1 MSLWRHGDL
10 VTTQDGS
17 ITVKDSQVG
26 ECYHSLMGARREARE
41 LYILASG
48 LAERWQ
54 KIQCDDDLQPVQIL
68 DVGLGLGYN
77 AMATIQEW
85 WSSPNPGP
93 LLLQSLEMDPDLVA
107 LLSSGCAPWQKG
119 WDNVALDAVRSLQPR
134 TPLLWTGQIS
144 HPTSQS
150 TCIWQISI
158 GDASLIKIEPI
169 GNGVF
174 DFVWQD
180 PFSPE
185 KNPQM
190 WTTDWFQK
198 ILRGTHSGTVL
209 MTYSVARS
217 VRDHLTEAGWVW
229 EKFPSNSGI
238 KRHWLRAKPA

>member
-17 ITVKDSQVG
+17 ITVKDPQVG

-41 LYILASG
+41 LYVLASG

-54 KIQCDDDLQPVQIL
+54 KIQSGCDLQTAQIL

-77 AMATIQEW
+77 AIATIGEW
-85 WSSPNPGP
+85 WTSQNPGH

-119 WDNVALDAVRSLQPR
+119 WDDVALNAAKSLKTQNS
-134 TPLLWTGQIS
+134 LLWTAQIS
-144 HPTSQS
+144 HPNTFA
-150 TCIWQISI
+150 TCTWQITI
-158 GDASLIKIEPI
+158 GDASLIQVKPLAD
-169 GNGVF
+169 GAF
-174 DFVWQD
+174 DFIWQD

-198 ILRGTHSGTVL
+198 ILRGAHADTVL

-217 VRDHLTEAGWVW
+217 VRGHLTEAGWTW

-238 KRHWLRAKPA
+238 KRHWLRAKPT